1 MRNERFNLI
10 GWVLFVMSALSFI
23 VSSLK
28 SGDPWALAGAVIF
41 FVACLVFLIPYF
53 RRDPE

>member
-10 GWVLFVMSALSFI
+10 GWILFILSATSFI
-23 VSSLK
+23 VSSLR
-28 SGDPWALAGAVIF
+28 SGDMWGLAGAMIF
-41 FVACLVFLIPYF
+41 FVACIVFLIPYF